1 MLTQLF
7 PILAFCATAVC
18 SVLWISQYSSIK
30 STPLFILLP
39 LVLAVYIPFS
49 IVVLVPIDLLSA
61 SSNGEGHPLFYLN
74 ENVRL
79 ILWRVSYWLA
89 FVLTWAVLP
98 LLQSYVESGHHDPR
112 KKAREAIMYNLKY
125 QGILLGV
132 GLIGLIYTIIST
144 GLSITSIKQVA
155 IALSYSYTLI
165 FAIWFM
171 GHGLVNVPRR
181 LWILAAPTERVRQH
195 YRKAVSVHDR
205 YAEAQQKY
213 IEVSNEVLALRVH
226 REHTQYTNWVDE
238 LCDSIEDTSNVVQL
252 PPRGRPATVERSR
265 ISEEYL
271 SNLQRSLQKAEF
283 RLIRYTMDWKN
294 LVDEA
299 ARDEDI
305 VNSHG
310 DLKFRRSS
318 TRLPP
323 NVAHIYYSLVE
334 PWVMRLGAVF
344 WGLLSLTLV
353 WSELLYGTKYSLV
366 NIIISSTQG
375 FGQQV
380 VSSFILGYMCYTAVS
395 SLFRVRVFNVYGLVR
410 QHSDASSMLFYAMY
424 ACRLTVPIAYNYLML
439 IPSRES
445 VFQAFLGKYI
455 NLTPLGTFFSDG
467 IPRFIL
473 VPIGLTLFNVYDKIK
488 GWFGFGLDFT
498 DEEEDSDDASLYIEG
513 RDLIFR
519 EIEMNGRSSGGVRV
533 PNPRFE
539 VPPAS
544 PDTQITKMS
553 NNIKGFFGNFSE
565 RWNSGQWTQETQ
577 ALEEGLLDDR
587 I

>member
-1 MLTQLF
+1 M
-7 PILAFCATAVC
+7 
-18 SVLWISQYSSIK
+18 
-30 STPLFILLP
+30 FILLP

-49 IVVLVPIDLLSA
+49 IVVLVPIDLLSE
-61 SSNGEGHPLFYLN
+61 SSDGSGSVPLFYLN

-112 KKAREAIMYNLKY
+112 KKAKEAVLYNLKY
-125 QGILLGV
+125 QAILLGV
-132 GLIGLIYTIIST
+132 GLVGLIYMVISA
-144 GLSITSIKQVA
+144 GLSLSSIKSVA
-155 IALSYSYTLI
+155 IALSYSYTLL

-181 LWILAAPTERVRQH
+181 LWVLALPSERVRQL
-195 YRKAVSVHDR
+195 YRKAVSVNDR
-205 YAEAQQKY
+205 YADSQQKY
-213 IEVSNEVLALRVH
+213 IEVSNEVLALRPH
-226 REHTQYTNWVDE
+226 REHTQYTDWVDE
-238 LCDSIEDTSNVVQL
+238 LCDSIDDTAKVVQL
-252 PPRGRPATVERSR
+252 PPRGRPASVALSR

-271 SNLQRSLQKAEF
+271 SNLSRSLQKAEF

-299 ARDEDI
+299 AHDEDI

-323 NVAHIYYSLVE
+323 NVAHIYYTMVE
-334 PWVMRLGAVF
+334 PWIMRLCAVF
-344 WGLLSLTLV
+344 WGLLSITLV

-366 NIIISSTQG
+366 NIIISSTEG

-424 ACRLTVPIAYNYLML
+424 ACRLTVPLCYNYLML

-445 VFQAFLGKYI
+445 VFQSFLGKYI
-455 NLTPLGTFFSDG
+455 NLTPLGSVFSDG

-473 VPIGLTLFNVYDKIK
+473 VPIILTLFNIYDKIK
-488 GWFGFGLDFT
+488 SWFGFGLDFT
-498 DEEEDSDDASLYIEG
+498 DDEEESDDASLYIEG

-519 EIEMNGRSSGGVRV
+519 EIEMNGRSTGGIRV
-533 PNPRFE
+533 PSTRFD

-544 PDTQITKMS
+544 PDTQISKMS
-553 NNIKGFFGNFSE
+553 NNIKGFFGNFSQ
-565 RWNSGQWTQETQ
+565 RWNTGAQWTQETQ
-577 ALEEGLLDDR
+577 SLEEGLLDDR